1 MSDADTATGRTADAA
16 ASDGAGARPF
26 SADGIRDVY
35 ADQAAAMARLDV
47 CNRLATGRA
56 RARLF
61 GQARGRVLDVACGVG
76 TNRRYVPPYATYVGL
91 DLSPDVLGEAAA
103 RVDGDGAAV
112 WGLCE
117 GDAGRL
123 PVADDA
129 VDTVVSSLSTC
140 TFPDPVA
147 ALDEMARVCRPDG
160 RVLLL
165 EHGRSSVDAVARF
178 QEWRAE
184 AHYRKHACRW
194 TQEPLAVVGDSELV
208 VERSRTAWLGT
219 LTAIEARPG

>member
-1 MSDADTATGRTADAA
+1 MSDTDDTER
-16 ASDGAGARPF
+16 SVGARPAT
-26 SADGIRDVY
+26 ADGIRDVY
-35 ADQAAAMARLDV
+35 AEQAAAMDRLDV

-76 TNRRYVPPYATYVGL
+76 TNRRYLPPYTTYVGL
-91 DLSPDVLGEAAA
+91 DLSPDVLGRAGDRA
-103 RVDGDGAAV
+103 DGDGAEV
-112 WGLCE
+112 LGFCE
-117 GDAGRL
+117 GDAERL
-123 PVADDA
+123 PLASDA

-165 EHGRSSVDAVARF
+165 EHGRSSVDPVARV

-194 TQEPLAVVGDSELV
+194 TQEPLEVVDRSRLSV
-208 VERSRTAWLGT
+208 DRSRTAWLGM

>member
-1 MSDADTATGRTADAA
+1 MSDADDTEDAV
-16 ASDGAGARPF
+16 GARP
-26 SADGIRDVY
+26 AGRDGIRDVY
-35 ADQAAAMARLDV
+35 AEQAPAMDRLDV

-76 TNRRYVPPYATYVGL
+76 TNRRYLPPYTTYVGL
-91 DLSPDVLGEAAA
+91 DLSPDVLSRAANRA
-103 RVDGDGAAV
+103 GGDGAAV
-112 WGLCE
+112 LGFCE
-117 GDAGRL
+117 GDAERL
-123 PVADDA
+123 PLATDA
-129 VDTVVSSLSTC
+129 VDTVVSALSTC

-165 EHGRSSVDAVARF
+165 EHGRSSAGPLARF

-194 TQEPLAVVGDSELV
+194 TQEPLDVVAASDLTV
-208 VERSRTAWLGT
+208 DRSRSAWLGV
-219 LTAIEARPG
+219 LTAIEARPE

>member
-1 MSDADTATGRTADAA
+1 MSDADDTGDGIRSRPAT
-16 ASDGAGARPF
+16 
-26 SADGIRDVY
+26 ADGIRGIY
-35 ADQAAAMARLDV
+35 ADQAAAMDRLDV

-76 TNRRYVPPYATYVGL
+76 TNRRYLPPYTTYVGL
-91 DLSPDVLGEAAA
+91 DLSPEMLGRAADRA
-103 RVDGDGAAV
+103 AGDGAAV
-112 WGLCE
+112 RGFCE
-117 GDAGRL
+117 GDAERL
-123 PVADDA
+123 PVSTDA
-129 VDTVVSSLSTC
+129 VDAVVSALSTC

-194 TQEPLAVVGDSELV
+194 TQEPLAVVGESDLT
-208 VERSRTAWLGT
+208 VERSRTAWFGV
-219 LTAIEARPG
+219 LTAIEATPE